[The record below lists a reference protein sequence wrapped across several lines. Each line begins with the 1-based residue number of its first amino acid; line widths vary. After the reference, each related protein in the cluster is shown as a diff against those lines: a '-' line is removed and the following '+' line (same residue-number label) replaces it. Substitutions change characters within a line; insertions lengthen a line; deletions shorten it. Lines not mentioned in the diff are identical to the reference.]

1 MGRVIN
7 TILNL
12 RDNFS
17 DALRRTD
24 ENTRKFTANLH
35 KADKAADKIIG
46 TFGNMAKAAAGF
58 GAAVT
63 GAALAFGTKSF
74 NDYDTAVRQAA
85 ASTGMTA
92 DEMSKLKETMKGVYG
107 NNFGESWEDVG
118 QSVSTVQ
125 KYLNGTGEDIQKA
138 TENALAFRDVFG
150 AEVSESMRSV
160 DALMKNF
167 GVSSDEAF
175 NLIAQG
181 YQNNLDF
188 SGELIDSINEYS
200 VHFQKVGVDAETM
213 FAMIAAGAENGAWN
227 VDKIGDAVKE
237 FGIKAIDGSKTTQE
251 GFKAIGLNADEM
263 ARKFGAGGNEAKE
276 AFGEVI
282 NALKSMDDPLK
293 MNAAGVN
300 LFGTMWEDLG
310 ADVVTNLNDIENGFD
325 MTKDTMG
332 EINKIKYTGFTSAIK
347 GIGRQIEV
355 AAMPIGEALMPHLN
369 EFANWLNDV
378 LPKAA
383 EKFSQFITK
392 NIGPAV
398 EFVKA
403 RIEDLKNIFG
413 FLKDHMDIIIPV
425 ISGVVSG
432 LAAFVV
438 ITKVVKYVDMFR
450 KAIKDAGSVMK
461 LFNRGLLA
469 SPLTW
474 IAVAIGVLVAAIVL
488 AYRKSETFRNFV
500 NQLWSKLKEFGS
512 GLKTAV
518 IDKLKSFGEW
528 ISNLWSKLKEF
539 GSGLKTTVI
548 NNIEKFRRRLDKTG
562 DTLKE
567 FGLGLKTTVIDKLK
581 ALGEWFS
588 VKIVP
593 LIKQL
598 GANIMN
604 LWNNILKP
612 AAEFIGAVFEPAFS
626 AGFEFIKSAVSSA
639 VGTIGGL
646 IESALQIF
654 NGLIKFIT
662 GVFTGDWEGA
672 WEGVVDVF
680 GGIVGGIKSIFSGI
694 MNPIIDIINGVIR
707 GINNIAAKA
716 ASSNFPGLGWAKNIN
731 IPELPKFAAGT
742 NYFTGGMALVGERGP
757 EIVKLPGASKVY
769 TTEKTK
775 NILSNTNNGTNVNI
789 NIHGNFY
796 GNETAAEQL
805 GETVARKILIAL
817 KNK

>member
-12 RDNFS
+12 KDNFS

-24 ENTRKFTANLH
+24 ENTRKFSANLH

-58 GAAVT
+58 GVAVT

-200 VHFQKVGVDAETM
+200 VHFQKVGIDAETM

-282 NALKSMDDPLK
+282 NALKSMEDPLK
-293 MNAAGVN
+293 RDAAGVN

-310 ADVVTNLNDIENGFD
+310 ADVVTNLNDIGNGFD

-432 LAAFVV
+432 LAAFVI

-450 KAIKDAGSVMK
+450 TALKTAGSVMK
-461 LFNRGLLA
+461 LFNIGLLA

-500 NQLWSKLKEFGS
+500 NQLWE
-512 GLKTAV
+512 
-518 IDKLKSFGEW
+518 
-528 ISNLWSKLKEF
+528 KLKEF

-548 NNIEKFRRRLDKTG
+548 
-562 DTLKE
+562 
-567 FGLGLKTTVIDKLK
+567 DKLK
-581 ALGEWFS
+581 ELGEWFS
-588 VKIVP
+588 VKIAP
-593 LIKQL
+593 LISEL
-598 GANIMN
+598 GSNIME
-604 LWNNILKP
+604 LWNNVLKP
-612 AAEFIGAVFEPAFS
+612 AAEFIGSVFGPAFS
-626 AGFEFIKSAVSSA
+626 AGFEFIKSTVSST
-639 VGTIGGL
+639 VGTIGSL
-646 IESALQIF
+646 IESVLQIF
-654 NGLIKFIT
+654 GGLIKFIT

-694 MNPIIDIINGVIR
+694 MNPIIDIINGVIG

-716 ASSNFPGLGWAKNIN
+716 ASSNLPGLGWAKNIN

-742 NYFTGGMALVGERGP
+742 NYFAGGMALVGERGP

-805 GETVARKILIAL
+805 GETVARKILTAL

>member
-12 RDNFS
+12 KDNFS

-24 ENTRKFTANLH
+24 ENTRKFSANLH

-167 GVSSDEAF
+167 GVSSNEAF

-237 FGIKAIDGSKTTQE
+237 FGIRAIDGSKTTQE

-403 RIEDLKNIFG
+403 RIEGLKNIFK

-500 NQLWSKLKEFGS
+500 NQLW
-512 GLKTAV
+512 A
-518 IDKLKSFGEW
+518 
-528 ISNLWSKLKEF
+528 KLKEF

-548 NNIEKFRRRLDKTG
+548 
-562 DTLKE
+562 
-567 FGLGLKTTVIDKLK
+567 DKLK
-581 ALGEWFS
+581 ELGEWFS
-588 VKIVP
+588 VKIAP
-593 LIKQL
+593 LISEL
-598 GANIMN
+598 GSNIME
-604 LWNNILKP
+604 LWNNVLKP
-612 AAEFIGAVFEPAFS
+612 AAEFIGSVFGPAFS

-639 VGTIGGL
+639 VERIGSL

-707 GINNIAAKA
+707 GINDIAAKG
-716 ASSNFPGLGWAKNIN
+716 SNLPGLGWAKNIN

-742 NYFTGGMALVGERGP
+742 SYFTGGMALVGERGP

>member
-12 RDNFS
+12 KDNFS

-24 ENTRKFTANLH
+24 ENTRKFSANLH

-150 AEVSESMRSV
+150 TEVSESMRSV

-237 FGIKAIDGSKTTQE
+237 FGIRAIDGSKTTQE

-383 EKFSQFITK
+383 ERFSQFITK

-403 RIEDLKNIFG
+403 RIEGLKNIFK

-500 NQLWSKLKEFGS
+500 NQLW
-512 GLKTAV
+512 A
-518 IDKLKSFGEW
+518 
-528 ISNLWSKLKEF
+528 KLKEF

-548 NNIEKFRRRLDKTG
+548 
-562 DTLKE
+562 
-567 FGLGLKTTVIDKLK
+567 DKLK
-581 ALGEWFS
+581 ELGEWFS
-588 VKIVP
+588 VKIAP
-593 LIKQL
+593 LISEL
-598 GANIMN
+598 GSNIME
-604 LWNNILKP
+604 LWNNVLKP
-612 AAEFIGAVFEPAFS
+612 AAEFIGSVFGPAFS

-694 MNPIIDIINGVIR
+694 MNPIIDIINGVIG

-716 ASSNFPGLGWAKNIN
+716 ASSNLPGLGWAKNIN

-805 GETVARKILIAL
+805 GETVARKILTAL

>member
-1 MGRVIN
+1 MERVIN

-12 RDNFS
+12 KDNFS

-24 ENTRKFTANLH
+24 ENTRKFSVNLH

-138 TENALAFRDVFG
+138 TENALAFRDVFS

-263 ARKFGAGGNEAKE
+263 AKKFGAGGNEAKE

-293 MNAAGVN
+293 RNAAGVN

-369 EFANWLNDV
+369 EFANWLNGV

-450 KAIKDAGSVMK
+450 TAIKEAGSVMK
-461 LFNRGLLA
+461 LFNKTLLA
-469 SPLTW
+469 NPITW
-474 IAVAIGVLVAAIVL
+474 IAVAIGALVAAIVL

-500 NQLWSKLKEFGS
+500 NQLWAKLKEFS
-512 GLKTAV
+512 
-518 IDKLKSFGEW
+518 S
-528 ISNLWSKLKEF
+528 
-539 GSGLKTTVI
+539 
-548 NNIEKFRRRLDKTG
+548 
-562 DTLKE
+562 
-567 FGLGLKTTVIDKLK
+567 GLKTTVIDKLK
-581 ALGEWFS
+581 ELGEWFGA
-588 VKIVP
+588 KIAP
-593 LIKQL
+593 LISEL

-604 LWNNILKP
+604 LWNNVLKP
-612 AAEFIGAVFEPAFS
+612 AAEFIGAVFGPAFS

-639 VGTIGGL
+639 VERIGSL

-707 GINNIAAKA
+707 GINDIAAKG
-716 ASSNFPGLGWAKNIN
+716 SNLPGLGWAKNIN

-742 NYFTGGMALVGERGP
+742 SYFTGGMALVGERGP

-805 GETVARKILIAL
+805 GETVARKILTAL